1 MQVITD
7 LVKNIQLIAVV
18 IVLILLVFTGA
29 GIYLLRIKKKVVVEK
44 NLDYSQ
50 FQRKEI
56 MDYVP
61 IGDVTEDMLVSDDEK
76 RFIGAIKCQGFSFGD
91 AEVEE
96 KLQTIR
102 GYITFFN
109 VLDNNPIQF
118 RQSARNVNLDS
129 LIRDYQEQMNRIQE
143 KRYLLNLDYL
153 ELKEESENP
162 ELSLE
167 DYNIY
172 YDKLKEMQ
180 RELRSLGYQIEQLNA
195 QIQYMATISGDNAEA
210 KREEIYIF
218 DWQYNAVDFSSQ
230 SLEEQEVYQRA
241 EAQLKTKENAYIAA
255 LRNCGVHAKRMS
267 GVELLE
273 EIRRYTHP
281 VSASKS
287 IVEDIVQMAYDS
299 ICVTS
304 ESLKELE
311 REANQKIVEEVVSGM
326 KPGKERKS
334 HARNNLRT

>member
-61 IGDVTEDMLVSDDEK
+61 IGDVTEDMLVSDDGK

-210 KREEIYIF
+210 KE
-218 DWQYNAVDFSSQ
+218 
-230 SLEEQEVYQRA
+230 
-241 EAQLKTKENAYIAA
+241 K
-255 LRNCGVHAKRMS
+255 
-267 GVELLE
+267 
-273 EIRRYTHP
+273 
-281 VSASKS
+281 KS
-287 IVEDIVQMAYDS
+287 IF
-299 ICVTS
+299 
-304 ESLKELE
+304 
-311 REANQKIVEEVVSGM
+311 
-326 KPGKERKS
+326 
-334 HARNNLRT
+334 